1 MRSNYCGDISEGD
14 VGSLVSLCG
23 WVHTRR
29 DHGGV
34 IFIDLRD
41 VRGKVQIVFDPSMPE
56 TFAVAERLRN
66 EFVLRVKGTVRYRP
80 EGTVNEDLVSG
91 RVEVLIEDLNILN
104 ESSTPPFPI
113 DSDESNPETRLK
125 FRYIDLRG
133 TRVKDNL
140 ILRAK
145 VCRFIR
151 EFLETK
157 NFIEVETPILTK
169 ATPEGARDYLVPS
182 RTQPGHFFALPQSP
196 QLFKQLLMIAGLDR
210 YFQIVKCFRDE
221 DLRAD
226 RQPEFTQLDIEMSF
240 IGEEEIVSLMED
252 MVRSLFLEAI
262 KVELPSSFEKITYED
277 ALLKYGTDRP
287 DLRNPL
293 KLVEIKELVRNTS
306 FNVFSS
312 PASQLGGRVVAMNV
326 PGGGSLTRKQI
337 DAYTDLV
344 VSNGAQGLAY
354 IKVQDKKLGLDGLQ
368 SPILKF
374 FDLDVINQILEKT
387 SSNNGD
393 LLFFGAGLG
402 RTVNLTMAAL
412 RDTIAKDLDLITE
425 EWCPCWVVDFPLFE
439 IDDKDHLSSL
449 HHPFTAPCQ
458 EIDEVEKAPEE
469 ARSRAYDLVIN
480 GYEVGGGSIR
490 INKSDIQKRIFKLL
504 GLNEAEVEEKFA
516 FFTDALD
523 YGCPPHGGIAFGV
536 DRLVMLMAKEDSI
549 REVIAFPKTQ
559 TATCPLTK
567 APGATSKKNLSEL
580 NLSSTAKIKDL

>member
-1 MRSNYCGDISEGD
+1 MRSNYCGDISESD
-14 VGSLVSLCG
+14 VGSVVWLCG

-41 VRGKVQIVFDPSMPE
+41 IKGKIQIVFDPTMPE
-56 TFAVAERLRN
+56 IFAVAERLRS
-66 EFVLRVKGTVRYRP
+66 EFVLRVKGIVRNRP
-80 EGTVNEDLVSG
+80 EGTLNEELATG
-91 RVEVLIEDLNILN
+91 RVEVLIEELDILN

-133 TRVKDNL
+133 NRVRDNL
-140 ILRAK
+140 LLRAK

-151 EFLETK
+151 EFLETN
-157 NFIEVETPILTK
+157 NFVEIETPILTK

-240 IGEEEIVSLMED
+240 IEEKDILSLMET
-252 MVRSLFLEAI
+252 MIKSLFFETI
-262 KVELPSSFEKITYED
+262 KVKLPSNFDKINYKD
-277 ALLKYGTDRP
+277 ALHKYGTDRP

-293 KLVEIKELVRNTS
+293 EFVEIKDLVRNSS
-306 FNVFSS
+306 FNVFSV
-312 PASQLGGRVVAMNV
+312 PASQAGGRVVAMKI

-337 DAYTDLV
+337 DGYTDLV
-344 VSNGAQGLAY
+344 VSNGAKGLAY
-354 IKVQDKKLGLDGLQ
+354 IKVQDRSLGIDGLQ

-374 FDLDVINQILEKT
+374 LEASVVNQILEKT
-387 SSNNGD
+387 SSNDGD
-393 LLFFGAGLG
+393 LLFFGAGSVG
-402 RTVNLTMAAL
+402 MVNLAMAAL
-412 RDTIAKDLDLITE
+412 RDIVAKDMNLIKK
-425 EWCPCWVVDFPLFE
+425 EWYPCWVVDFPLFE
-439 IDDKDHLSSL
+439 KDEKENLSSL
-449 HHPFTAPCQ
+449 HHPFTAPYQ
-458 EIDEVEKAPEE
+458 NIDQVEKEPEK
-469 ARSRAYDLVIN
+469 ATSRAYDLVLN
-480 GYEVGGGSIR
+480 GYEIGGGSIR
-490 INKSDIQKRIFKLL
+490 INKAATQKRIFNLL
-504 GLNEAEVEEKFA
+504 GLDEAEAEEKFA

-523 YGCPPHGGIAFGV
+523 YGCPPHGGIAFGI
-536 DRLVMLMAKEDSI
+536 DRLVMLMAKEESI

-559 TATCPLTK
+559 TAACPLTR
-567 APGATSKKNLSEL
+567 APGVVSKRNLTEL
-580 NLSSTAKIKDL
+580 NLSSLVKTKDS